1 MHPVTFTVFH
11 GAGSPFEVI
20 EKDCDIALAEGECLV
35 QLSLATVCGSDLHTI
50 SGRRS
55 TPTPCVLGHEGVGRI
70 VAVGPGKDPGLLQRR
85 VTWTLADSCG
95 HCPACQDWHLPQ
107 KCRHLKKYGHAAISD
122 GSGLNGTY
130 ASHIVLRSGTAVF
143 PLSESVTDRM
153 AVSANCALATMVS
166 ATRAIGR
173 DGGTAV
179 IQGAGMLGLLG
190 CSLLRASGWQR
201 VVVVDHNQARLNLV
215 AQFGGEP
222 ALSSALT
229 LVGPD
234 AADVVIEAT
243 GRPEVIE
250 EGIALLRPGGRY
262 QLVGMVHPDS
272 LLKLTGE
279 VLIRK
284 CLTLQGTHNYSPV
297 DLADAVAFLEG
308 PGQTLPWDQLV
319 SPSLPLSAI
328 EDALALATLG
338 RWARVALD
346 CSQQRFSNVT

>member
-1 MHPVTFTVFH
+1 
-11 GAGSPFEVI
+11 
-20 EKDCDIALAEGECLV
+20 
-35 QLSLATVCGSDLHTI
+35 
-50 SGRRS
+50 
-55 TPTPCVLGHEGVGRI
+55 
-70 VAVGPGKDPGLLQRR
+70 
-85 VTWTLADSCG
+85 
-95 HCPACQDWHLPQ
+95 
-107 KCRHLKKYGHAAISD
+107 
-122 GSGLNGTY
+122 
-130 ASHIVLRSGTAVF
+130 
-143 PLSESVTDRM
+143 
-153 AVSANCALATMVS
+153 
-166 ATRAIGR
+166 
-173 DGGTAV
+173 
-179 IQGAGMLGLLG
+179 MLGLLG
-190 CSLLRASGWQR
+190 CALLRASGWQR

-222 ALSSALT
+222 ALSSALS

-234 AADVVIEAT
+234 TADLVIEAT

-284 CLTLQGTHNYSPV
+284 CLTLQGTHNYSPI

-308 PGQTLPWDQLV
+308 PGQMLPWDQLV

-328 EDALALATLG
+328 EDALALATSG

-346 CSQQRFSNVT
+346 CLQQRFSNVT